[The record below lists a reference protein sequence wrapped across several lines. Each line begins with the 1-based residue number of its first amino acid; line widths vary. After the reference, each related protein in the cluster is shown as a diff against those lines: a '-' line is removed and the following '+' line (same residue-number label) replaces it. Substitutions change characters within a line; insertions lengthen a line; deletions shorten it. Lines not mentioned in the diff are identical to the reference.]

1 MPMSLLTIGINHTTA
16 PIDVRERVAFPDSV
30 LPAALDKLIHVPSVE
45 EAAIV
50 STCNRTELICSV
62 ESYQTGRT
70 NTAQWLSNYHNLQF
84 DQTESYIYDHREQDV
99 AKHMFRVASGLDSMV
114 LGEPQILGQ
123 LKSAYQSAVGAG
135 TLGKQLNQLFQTSF
149 NVAKKVRTHTSIGTN
164 PVSVAST
171 AVSLAKQLFGDLSQR
186 KALFIGAGETIELAA
201 QHLTAVGIN
210 RITIANRNIARAQR
224 LANKFEG
231 YGVSLSYI
239 SEIIPESDIVITA
252 TSSTLPILGKGLL
265 ENSLK
270 RRKHQP
276 ILLIDLAIPRDVEP
290 EASQLQDIYL
300 YSVDDL
306 KQVIQENMQSRI
318 DAAEQAEIIID
329 DEVMKF
335 YHWLRGQDVADIIR
349 SYRSQAE
356 QHRNETT
363 DKALRM
369 LKQGR
374 SAEETLNFLA
384 NTLVNKLL
392 HNPTEALKSASAEN
406 HQELLE
412 AAKTILGLP
421 RE

>member
-1 MPMSLLTIGINHTTA
+1 MSLLTIGINHTTA
-16 PIDVRERVAFPDSV
+16 PIDVRERLAFPDSV
-30 LPAALDKLIHVPSVE
+30 LPSALNKLIHVPSID

-62 ESYQTGRT
+62 DSCQTGKT
-70 NTAQWLSNYHNLQF
+70 NTMQWLSDYHDYQLDHTQ
-84 DQTESYIYDHREQDV
+84 SYIYDHHEQEA

-123 LKSAYQSAVGAG
+123 LKQAYQSAVGAG
-135 TLGKQLNQLFQTSF
+135 TLGKQLNQLFQHSF

-201 QHLTAVGIN
+201 QHLSAVGVS
-210 RITIANRNIARAQR
+210 RITIANRNIVRAQK

-231 YGVSLSYI
+231 YGISLAYI
-239 SEIIPESDIVITA
+239 SEVIPESDIVITA

-270 RRKHQP
+270 RRKHKP

-290 EASQLQDIYL
+290 EAGQLQDIYL

-306 KQVIQENMQSRI
+306 KQVIEENMQSRMN
-318 DAAEQAEIIID
+318 AAEQAEIIID
-329 DEVMKF
+329 DEVLKF
-335 YHWLRGQDVADIIR
+335 YQWLRGQDVTDLIR
-349 SYRSQAE
+349 HYRSQAE

-369 LKQGR
+369 LKQGKTP
-374 SAEETLNFLA
+374 EETLNFLA

-406 HQELLE
+406 HQDLLE
-412 AAKTILGLP
+412 AARTILGLP

>member
-1 MPMSLLTIGINHTTA
+1 MALLTIGINHTTA
-16 PIDVRERVAFPDSV
+16 PIDMRERLAFSDTA
-30 LPAALDKLIHVPSVE
+30 LPNALKKLIDVPSVE

-50 STCNRTELICSV
+50 STCNRTELYCNVDSC
-62 ESYQTGRT
+62 QTGKT
-70 NTAQWLSNYHNLQF
+70 HTIQWLSEFHDLKIN
-84 DQTESYIYDHREQDV
+84 QTELFIYDHREQEV

-123 LKSAYQSAVGAG
+123 LKQAYQTAVGAG
-135 TLGKQLNQLFQTSF
+135 TLGKQLNQLFQHSF

-171 AVSLAKQLFGDLSQR
+171 AVSLAKQIFGDLSQR

-201 QHLTAVGIN
+201 QHLSAVGVN
-210 RITIANRNIARAQR
+210 RITIANRNIVRAQK
-224 LANKFEG
+224 LANKFKG

-239 SEIIPESDIVITA
+239 SEVLPESDIVITA

-270 RRKHQP
+270 RRKHKP

-306 KQVIQENMQSRI
+306 KQVIQENMQSRM

-329 DEVMKF
+329 DEVSKF
-335 YHWLRGQDVADIIR
+335 YRWLRGQDVTDIIR
-349 SYRSQAE
+349 NYRSQAE

-363 DKALRM
+363 NKALRM
-369 LKQGR
+369 LNQGKP
-374 SAEETLNFLA
+374 AEEVVNFLA
-384 NTLVNKLL
+384 NALVNKLL

-406 HQELLE
+406 HQELLD
-412 AAKTILGLP
+412 AAKVILGLP